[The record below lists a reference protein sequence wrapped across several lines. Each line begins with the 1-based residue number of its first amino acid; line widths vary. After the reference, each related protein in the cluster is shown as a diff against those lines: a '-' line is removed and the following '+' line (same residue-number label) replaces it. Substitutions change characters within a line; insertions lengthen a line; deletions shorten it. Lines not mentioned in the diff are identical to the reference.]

1 MTAPVRRA
9 GVFAAL
15 STLSLAVPLAGPAIA
30 TGVAAVVLLG
40 AFLVTDVTGPAF
52 EALAYPGDYEDGR
65 LYGLITFVLSAVV
78 LGLLAVGSSM
88 PLSVFVGTVVLVGYG
103 NLAERLVRARTATGT
118 EIDSETDTDTDT
130 NTDNEIAAVTGFC
143 LVATVAAVAGQA
155 AVYALT
161 NVPVESRL
169 PTVLFLAASGAL
181 LAALLR
187 DAFLIYDDPVVML
200 SVGLLLWLLAEL
212 EPELGAIEIL
222 GALAVTVALGYVS
235 YALDTASIAGM
246 ITGILLGLLT
256 VVLGDYNWFVVLI
269 AFFGI
274 GGLSTKFRYT
284 RKEELGVAEENNG
297 ARGSGNVLGNAAV
310 AIAAVLGY
318 AASSTALLSINAELF
333 LFAFAGSVA
342 TAMSDTL
349 SSEVGSVFETPRL
362 ITTLEPVDPGTDG
375 GVTWQGE
382 VAGFLGATIVAGLS
396 YVLFP
401 VVDPIG
407 AVIIVAAGVAGM
419 TVDSLLGATLEGAV
433 LGNQGVN
440 FLATLTGALVCAL
453 LVIPIAV
460 LG

>member
-1 MTAPVRRA
+1 MTSPVRRA

-103 NLAERLVRARTATGT
+103 NLAERLVRARTAAGT
-118 EIDSETDTDTDT
+118 DADSDTDT
-130 NTDNEIAAVTGFC
+130 NTDSDTDNEIAAVTGFC
-143 LVATVAAVAGQA
+143 LVATAAAVAGQA

-161 NVPVESRL
+161 NVPIEPRL

-212 EPELGAIEIL
+212 GPELGAIEIV

-318 AASSTALLSINAELF
+318 AASSTALLSISAELF

-382 VAGFLGATIVAGLS
+382 VAGLLGAAIVAGLS

-419 TVDSLLGATLEGAV
+419 TVDSLLGATLEGSV

-440 FLATLTGALVCAL
+440 FLATLAGALVCAL
-453 LVIPIAV
+453 LMIPIAV